1 MSLVTALTAADDE
14 DEAGVDV
21 VKTTLHYISS
31 SDAVCIFNVFQVSTT
46 VSDRRSAVGNTRFL
60 ISAADLGWCQV
71 QVRRV
76 LHLLLGVR

>member
-1 MSLVTALTAADDE
+1 MMKMKMKLELMLS
-14 DEAGVDV
+14 
-21 VKTTLHYISS
+21 KLHYIFSS